1 VHAEV
6 GGIGALT
13 LRLPGGNALAAGREI
28 FVIPRVD
35 HMHRFD
41 FEGERV
47 N

>member
-1 VHAEV
+1 VHAEAA
-6 GGIGALT
+6 GIASLT
-13 LRLPGGNALAAGREI
+13 LRLPGGNALAASREI

-41 FEGERV
+41 VEGERV